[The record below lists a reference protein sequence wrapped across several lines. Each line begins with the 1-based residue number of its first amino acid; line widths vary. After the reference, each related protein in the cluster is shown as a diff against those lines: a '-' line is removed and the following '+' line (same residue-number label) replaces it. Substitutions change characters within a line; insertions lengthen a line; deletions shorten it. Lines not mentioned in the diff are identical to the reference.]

1 MYAKSLQSCPTLCNP
16 MNCSGLA
23 RLLCPWDSPG
33 KNTGV
38 GCHALLQQMFPIQG
52 LNPGL
57 LNCRQIPYCLS
68 HQGSPGVQFSSV
80 AQSCPILCN
89 PMDCST
95 PGFCSRLPCPSPT
108 PRVYSHSCP
117 LSQWCH
123 LTIST
128 CYPLLLPP
136 SIIPSIRV
144 FSNESVLHIRWPS
157 IRVSASAS
165 VIPINIQ
172 DLFPLGWTSWIS
184 LQSKGLSRV
193 FSNTTIQKPQFFGA
207 QLSL

>member
-1 MYAKSLQSCPTLCNP
+1 MYSPLLRILHVAIVLVPKTAPGVGTMVSSCAWGLVCLNFAQSCPTLWP
-16 MNCSGLA
+16 HGLE
-23 RLLCPWDSPG
+23 PSVHGDSLG
-33 KNTGV
+33 NNTGV

-144 FSNESVLHIRWPS
+144 FSNESGSSHQV
-157 IRVSASAS
+157 A
-165 VIPINIQ
+165 
-172 DLFPLGWTSWIS
+172 
-184 LQSKGLSRV
+184 KY
-193 FSNTTIQKPQFFGA
+193 
-207 QLSL
+207 